1 MINGKYLSEAL
12 PLDDEENRDKFE
24 TGVINLINEDCGCG
38 KTYYAFNELPKLAS
52 SPERVLFLIDSC
64 AGRDQNLMNK
74 NAKNYDSFCE
84 KFANGELVNFEE
96 KKIVVMTY
104 AKAGAILFFNKKFLT
119 NFDVIICDEFHKLI
133 EFIEWDRSAAKKRF
147 LKEEGISEKTL
158 KGFSKDK
165 QQRFWNKV
173 DADLTAHS
181 KTYRIL
187 SELQL
192 FALELDCPEINED
205 TERIV
210 CGSATNNPRYVIAM
224 TATPPKTF
232 YNLMTEIQK
241 IEVAEQLRRYEN
253 LIEQDYKNLS
263 ELIRQLKKNSKG
275 VIYMTRISEIE
286 KYLPQVEERGF
297 NCGAIWSIH
306 NEEHPMTEEQR
317 ELRDYIIKNQL
328 IPDGIDVLFYNASY
342 ETAINIDTPVDWA
355 IIHSSNSDKIK
366 QALNRIRNDRPI
378 VYTYNPNKED
388 EQYTVPVEWLDKP
401 LTKEMKKELCS
412 IMAIKD
418 SRRVV
423 TGWTTLKR
431 TLIENGYKIQ
441 DKIKT
446 RNGKRESVSI
456 ISE

>member
-1 MINGKYLSEAL
+1 
-12 PLDDEENRDKFE
+12 
-24 TGVINLINEDCGCG
+24 
-38 KTYYAFNELPKLAS
+38 
-52 SPERVLFLIDSC
+52 
-64 AGRDQNLMNK
+64 
-74 NAKNYDSFCE
+74 
-84 KFANGELVNFEE
+84 
-96 KKIVVMTY
+96 
-104 AKAGAILFFNKKFLT
+104 
-119 NFDVIICDEFHKLI
+119 
-133 EFIEWDRSAAKKRF
+133 
-147 LKEEGISEKTL
+147 
-158 KGFSKDK
+158 
-165 QQRFWNKV
+165 
-173 DADLTAHS
+173 
-181 KTYRIL
+181 
-187 SELQL
+187 
-192 FALELDCPEINED
+192 
-205 TERIV
+205 
-210 CGSATNNPRYVIAM
+210 
-224 TATPPKTF
+224 
-232 YNLMTEIQK
+232 MTEIQK

-306 NEEHPMTEEQR
+306 NEEHPMTEEQK

-446 RNGKRESVSI
+446 TKGKRESVSI